1 MLEGIEFN
9 GAFDK
14 YIPGEF
20 EYILDD
26 EEAIDSIESKG
37 SSEEGFNIEFELS
50 EEVKTSQE
58 KEEFSNHDLRLLNDY
73 FKELG
78 TEPLLTPKEE
88 VKTAAK
94 IRKCKIRLKEIKKV
108 IEKTIG
114 KKLERDDIIKST
126 IETLNEIS
134 DHNSSKIEIKSK
146 RLRRLITLFETYSK
160 KSMQFRNT
168 FIKANLRLVASIAK
182 RYLGRGLPYLDLI
195 QEGNLGLI
203 RAVERFDY
211 KKGYRFAT
219 YASWWIHQGIIR
231 AISSQTK
238 TIRIPSYLLEK
249 YGRVQWVSS
258 KLQREMGRKPLPQEI
273 ARRANIPLGRV
284 KQVLVAN
291 ENIIHLDSP
300 VRHGEKM
307 TFMELIADPNSL
319 LPDSLMA
326 TASIPESVSN
336 VLSVLNTREREVIK
350 MRFGIGYEN
359 PSTLDEVRK
368 RFGVT
373 RERIRQI
380 EKRAIEKIKRSKS
393 APALKS
399 LIEEHP

>member
-9 GAFDK
+9 EMFDEYTSDGAD
-14 YIPGEF
+14 YIIEN
-20 EYILDD
+20 ENILN
-26 EEAIDSIESKG
+26 SIESKN
-37 SSEEGFNIEFELS
+37 SFEEDSKFDIES
-50 EEVKTSQE
+50 TEEAKAPQK

-78 TEPLLTPKEE
+78 TEPLLTPRDEIE
-88 VKTAAK
+88 IAAK
-94 IRKCKIRLKEIKKV
+94 IRKCEIRAKEIQKI

-114 KKLERDDIIKST
+114 KRLGDDIRSAI
-126 IETLNEIS
+126 
-134 DHNSSKIEIKSK
+134 HNTPTNQLKSK
-146 RLRRLITLFETYSK
+146 RLRRLITLFESYSK
-160 KSMQFRNT
+160 KATQFRNR

-182 RYLGRGLPYLDLI
+182 KYLGRGLPFLDLV

-203 RAVERFDY
+203 KAVERFDY
-211 KKGYRFAT
+211 TKGYRFAT
-219 YASWWIHQGIIR
+219 YASWWIHQGMIR
-231 AISSQTK
+231 AIFSQTK
-238 TIRIPSYLLEK
+238 IIRVPAYLFEK
-249 YGRVQWVSS
+249 YGRIQGVSS
-258 KLQREMGRKPLPQEI
+258 EFQNKTGIKPLPQEI
-273 ARRANIPLGRV
+273 IKETNISLEKVKLALGT
-284 KQVLVAN
+284 N
-291 ENIIHLDSP
+291 ENVIHLDSP
-300 VRHGEKM
+300 IWQGEKM
-307 TFMELIADPNSL
+307 TLMDLIADPNSP

-326 TASIPESVSN
+326 TASIPQSVN
-336 VLSVLNTREREVIK
+336 NALSLLNSREREIIK

-399 LIEEHP
+399 LIEEQP